1 MGRASA
7 CKFHFS
13 GSSGLRDLL
22 RGSGMIPGLR
32 DIYCMQ
38 IEVKREREEKI
49 ATLNGWPFKSIYKA
63 KLALATSWDPFAT
76 SWAWSSLHA
85 SSQVASGGLPEVS
98 GHLPRRGNLV
108 PRRGLWQFWGFAPRT
123 SEIHNFRI
131 RTPFST
137 FFISPRRWD
146 YALQLS
152 FRLHWLILTLF
163 LIYYKY
169 ITYILSLVGR
179 DRKTPFEIHNSFI
192 WTPIPSV
199 FPSLHY
205 YRWDLQFSFRSLR
218 IDIYL
223 P

>member
-1 MGRASA
+1 M
-7 CKFHFS
+7 
-13 GSSGLRDLL
+13 
-22 RGSGMIPGLR
+22 
-32 DIYCMQ
+32 
-38 IEVKREREEKI
+38 REW
-49 ATLNGWPFKSIYKA
+49 ATKLGWPFKSIYRA
-63 KLALATSWDPFAT
+63 NLALATSWQPCST

-85 SSQVASGGLPEVS
+85 SSQVASGGLPEVT
-98 GHLPRRGNLV
+98 GHLPRRGTACHVVVSDTAL
-108 PRRGLWQFWGFAPRT
+108 GFAPRT

-137 FFISPRRWD
+137 FFISTRRWD

-192 WTPIPSV
+192 WTPFPSV

>member
-1 MGRASA
+1 M
-7 CKFHFS
+7 
-13 GSSGLRDLL
+13 
-22 RGSGMIPGLR
+22 
-32 DIYCMQ
+32 
-38 IEVKREREEKI
+38 
-49 ATLNGWPFKSIYKA
+49 ATLFHVVGLVVTACVIPSCIWGPSGG
-63 KLALATSWDPFAT
+63 DRRFAT
-76 SWAWSSLHA
+76 PWHC
-85 SSQVASGGLPEVS
+85 
-98 GHLPRRGNLV
+98 LPRRGI
-108 PRRGLWQFWGFAPRT
+108 WQFWGFAPRT

-192 WTPIPSV
+192 WTPFSSV
-199 FPSLHY
+199 FLSLEY
-205 YRWDLQFSFRSLR
+205 YWWDLQFSFRKFWLNIARSHIRTSGCTLLSR
-218 IDIYL
+218 NFEKS
-223 P
+223 